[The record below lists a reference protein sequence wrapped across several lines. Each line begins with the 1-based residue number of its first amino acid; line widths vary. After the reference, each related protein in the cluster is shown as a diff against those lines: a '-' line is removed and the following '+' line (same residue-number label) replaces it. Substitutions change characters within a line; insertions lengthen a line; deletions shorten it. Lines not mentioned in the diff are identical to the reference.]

1 MNAAPKI
8 AAVKIARIAN
18 EVLTEKRFIVAVAG
32 KSAVRSASSP

>member
-18 EVLTEKRFIVAVAG
+18 DVLTENKFITAVAG
-32 KSAVRSASSP
+32 KSAVRSASKP